1 MLSLSTSIII
11 EEISETPSPKKT
23 IKHPKTP
30 LKKTGSGNALSGLL
44 MNYILAKA
52 NEQIKK
58 KPPRKKKKVIRMDD
72 KKPEVEVKEEE
83 SIDNTPRRMN
93 PLIITPRR
101 IQSIV
106 RQVIDQEEERM
117 MQEVLYN
124 SLQTPQK

>member
-1 MLSLSTSIII
+1 MLDIQNNNINKKKKKKKKIII

-58 KPPRKKKKVIRMDD
+58 KPHDKRKLKKKKVIHIEFKDADKDIDIESDEEIIDD
-72 KKPEVEVKEEE
+72 DIDLEELT
-83 SIDNTPRRMN
+83 DKT
-93 PLIITPRR
+93 
-101 IQSIV
+101 
-106 RQVIDQEEERM
+106 
-117 MQEVLYN
+117 
-124 SLQTPQK
+124 